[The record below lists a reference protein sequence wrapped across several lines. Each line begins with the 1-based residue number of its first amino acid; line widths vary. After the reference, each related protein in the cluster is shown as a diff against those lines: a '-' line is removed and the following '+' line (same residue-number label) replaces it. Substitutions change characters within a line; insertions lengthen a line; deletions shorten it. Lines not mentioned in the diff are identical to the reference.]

1 MATDLSPVYDALR
14 QADAAG
20 DTAGAQKLAAYIKSS
35 SQTHVPQSLQQDTS
49 GNLVPTGS
57 PAAQAANS
65 PVSDSSFQN
74 YRAGWG
80 KSVMDLARGVGQLT
94 GLESRQDVANS
105 RALDA
110 PLMKTTAGK
119 AGDLSGSIANLLPTA
134 MIPGANTLA
143 GSAAI
148 GAGTGLLSPSTSTQ
162 ETLGNTALG
171 GALGPVG
178 IGIGRGAGALYQGA
192 KAALEPL
199 FQGGQQRVA
208 ARALQAFAGGSQDAA
223 AAAQRLA
230 NPPSVLP
237 GVQPTTAE
245 LANNAGLSQMERS
258 LRNNPEYLTAMT
270 NRNQANRGAMTTAL
284 GNIAGTDAQRQAAVD
299 ARSAATSPLY
309 KAAGGA
315 QVTADAD
322 LKDLLQRPSLQSAWA
337 RAHQLAQERGD
348 ALVAGQDVPEH
359 LASSALLDSS
369 GKPFTQTIPAQS
381 QTYSGKAIQYLKMS
395 LQDMTSGGPQNG
407 MGAHEQG
414 ALKSTLG
421 QLNDWT
427 AKNVPALR
435 QADGTYAAMSA
446 PVNRMDVG
454 RALSNKLIP
463 ALGDF
468 GNDTRL
474 SAANYANAVRNGDSL
489 AADATGLKGATLNS
503 VLSPG
508 QRQTVQQI
516 GEQLGRRANADE
528 LGRAVGSN
536 TGQNV
541 ISQNTLA
548 QFLGPLGLPQGLAA
562 RAAQSSLGQSIVR
575 PLNFLTQAGTPKV
588 MDQLANAALDPQTAK
603 GLLQMAAKNPRIAQ
617 MLWARQGLL
626 GPIANTAGQ
635 GLLGNAQQ

>member
-208 ARALQAFAGGSQDAA
+208 ARALQAFAGGPQDAA

-284 GNIAGTDAQRQAAVD
+284 GNIAGTPQDMALATRM
-299 ARSAATSPLY
+299 RSQLSSPLY
-309 KAAGGA
+309 DSATSA
-315 QVTADAD
+315 VVSADPD
-322 LKDLLQRPSLQSAWA
+322 LGKLMARPSMQKAWD
-337 RAHQLAQERGD
+337 RAQQIAAERSIQLTPANTND
-348 ALVAGQDVPEH
+348 VSGQT
-359 LASSALLDSS
+359 L
-369 GKPFTQTIPAQS
+369 
-381 QTYSGKAIQYLKMS
+381 QYLKMGLND
-395 LQDMTSGGPQNG
+395 LQETADQKG
-407 MGAHEQG
+407 MGAHEQA
-414 ALKSTLG
+414 ALANTLG
-421 QLNDWT
+421 DFNKWT
-427 AKNVPALR
+427 MKNVPQLR
-435 QADGTYAAMSA
+435 AADRSYQDLSRPINQMQ
-446 PVNRMDVG
+446 VG
-454 RALSNKLIP
+454 SALSDKLIP

-468 GNDTRL
+468 GNNTRL
-474 SAANYANAVRNGDSL
+474 SAGNYANALRNGDQL
-489 AADATGLKGATLNS
+489 AAKVTGQPQLGLRDILN
-503 VLSPG
+503 PG
-508 QRQTVQQI
+508 QQRTVQQV

-588 MDQLANAALDPQTAK
+588 MDQLANAALDPQTAR